1 MHHLVSVIKLALICF
16 CASEVM
22 ADVSIDD
29 KSLFKVFISLVSDS
43 ISIIIPASLTLYSSS
58 FSISNLIVL
67 IVLTSSLAA
76 F

>member
-1 MHHLVSVIKLALICF
+1 
-16 CASEVM
+16 M
-22 ADVSIDD
+22 ADFSIDD

-58 FSISNLIVL
+58 FSMSNLIVL

-76 F
+76 FSSAISICL